1 MAEPARPNRT
11 VVEAVAEASALAPE
25 VASGN
30 RPAALDP
37 DEFAGP
43 RRSLPPLWAR
53 IVRAVAVLYALGHL
67 VVLNLYPVDPWLFR
81 AGHLCGGIVLILL
94 VFRPGHRAAVE
105 RVPILD
111 LVLAGAAVAVF
122 AYVWIELDGLLFRA
136 GAMWTWGDVAMG
148 VVGTLLV
155 LEATRRVAG
164 LALPI
169 IALVFVLYAF
179 VGPWLPGVLHH
190 RGYDVPR
197 FFTYIFSDQGILGI
211 AVSVSSTYVI
221 LFVTLGAFMGVSKI
235 SDYFNDLALALFG
248 WARGGPAKATVVSG
262 VLFGSISGSAV
273 ANVVASGTFTI
284 PMMRRVGYDRATAAA
299 IEATSSTG
307 GQITP
312 PVLGAGAFLMAEMT
326 GIPYATIAVASILPC
341 WLFYVACYAH
351 VELHA
356 RRHGLEGLPRSELP
370 PMGAVLRKL
379 YLFAPLAVLVAAL
392 YAGFSPLRSATL
404 GVLSTIVAS
413 WLAREAPMGPRR
425 ILEALERAASDVLQ
439 LVAVCGCAGII
450 VGVIALTGIGGRF
463 SQLLLGLAAGHALLA
478 MVFAMVIAL
487 VLGMGM
493 PTTAAY
499 AIAASVLAP
508 GLARMGIEPLV
519 AHFFIFYFAVISA
532 ITPPVALASFAAA
545 TMARADPWKTSW
557 LAVKLGLAAFIVPYM
572 FYTSPVLLAQGD
584 FSAILLATAT
594 ATMGVIL
601 LACASDGWLFGAL
614 PVLPRLLLAAAAGLL
629 LVPEHATDLWGLGLA
644 AAVTA
649 WQRWPRLG
657 RSAAS

>member
-1 MAEPARPNRT
+1 MADERRELPDA
-11 VVEAVAEASALAPE
+11 
-25 VASGN
+25 
-30 RPAALDP
+30 

-43 RRSLPPLWAR
+43 RRRLSGTWSRL
-53 IVRAVAVLYALGHL
+53 VRALAVVYALAHL
-67 VVLNLYPVDPWLFR
+67 FVLNLYPVDPWLFR
-81 AGHLCGGIVLILL
+81 AGHVCFGAVLILL
-94 VFRPGHRAAVE
+94 LFRPGRRAAAD
-105 RVPILD
+105 RVPFYD
-111 LVLAGAAVAVF
+111 LLLAAAAIGVF
-122 AYVWIELDGLLFRA
+122 LYIWVELDGLLFRA

-148 VVGTLLV
+148 VIGTV
-155 LEATRRVAG
+155 IVFEVTRRIAG

-169 IALVFVLYAF
+169 IAGLFVLYAF
-179 VGPWLPGVLHH
+179 IGPYLPGVLYH

-211 AVSVSSTYVI
+211 TTSVSSTYVI
-221 LFVTLGAFMGVSKI
+221 LFVTLGAFMGASRI

-284 PMMRRVGYDRATAAA
+284 PMMRRVGYDRATAGA
-299 IEATSSTG
+299 IEATSSIG

-326 GIPYATIAVASILPC
+326 GIPYATIAVAAILPC

-356 RRHGLEGLPRSELP
+356 RRNNLVGLPRSELP
-370 PMGAVLRKL
+370 PLGAVLRKL

-404 GVLSTIVAS
+404 AILATVVAS
-413 WLAREAPMGPRR
+413 WIAREAPLGLRG
-425 ILEALERAASDVLQ
+425 ILNALERATMDVLQ
-439 LVAVCGCAGII
+439 LVAVCGCAGVV

-478 MVFAMVIAL
+478 MAFTMLIAL

-508 GLARMGIEPLV
+508 GLARIGVEPLV
-519 AHFFIFYFAVISA
+519 AHFFIFYFAVVSG

-545 TMARADPWKTSW
+545 TMAKADPWKTSW
-557 LAVKLGLAAFIVPYM
+557 IALKLGLAAFIVPFM
-572 FYTSPVLLAQGD
+572 FYLSPALLAQGD
-584 FSAILLATAT
+584 LLAILLAALTAT
-594 ATMGVIL
+594 LGVIL
-601 LACASDGWLFGAL
+601 LACASDGWLMGAL
-614 PVLPRLLLAAAAGLL
+614 APLPRLLLAASAGFL
-629 LVPEHATDLWGLGLA
+629 LVPEHATDVVGVAGALA
-644 AAVTA
+644 VAA
-649 WQRWPRLG
+649 WQRWNPFAGSR
-657 RSAAS
+657 AA

>member
-11 VVEAVAEASALAPE
+11 VVEVAAEAPALAPE
-25 VASGN
+25 MASGN

-43 RRSLPPLWAR
+43 RRSLPPSWSR

-67 VVLNLYPVDPWLFR
+67 LVLNLYPVDPWLFR
-81 AGHLCGGIVLILL
+81 AGHLCAGIVLILVL
-94 VFRPGHRAAVE
+94 FRPGRRAAVD
-105 RVPILD
+105 RVPVLD
-111 LVLAGAAVAVF
+111 LVLAGAAIAVF
-122 AYVWIELDGLLFRA
+122 AYVWVELDGLLFRA

-179 VGPWLPGVLHH
+179 LGPWLPGVLHH

-211 AVSVSSTYVI
+211 TTSVSSTYVI

-326 GIPYATIAVASILPC
+326 GIPYATIAIAAILPC

-356 RRHGLEGLPRSELP
+356 RRHGLEGLPRAELP
-370 PMGAVLRKL
+370 ATGAVLRKL
-379 YLFAPLAVLVAAL
+379 YLFAPLAVLVGAL

-404 GVLSTIVAS
+404 AILATIVAS
-413 WLAREAPMGPRR
+413 WLAREAPMGPQR
-425 ILEALERAASDVLQ
+425 ILDALERASQDVLQ

-478 MVFAMVIAL
+478 MVFAMAIAL

-557 LAVKLGLAAFIVPYM
+557 IAVKLGLAAFIVPYM

-584 FSAILLATAT
+584 LSAILLATVT
-594 ATMGVIL
+594 ATIGVIL

-614 PVLPRLLLAAAAGLL
+614 PLLPRLLLAAAAGLL
-629 LVPEHATDLWGLGLA
+629 LVPEHATDLWGLALA
-644 AAVTA
+644 AAVAA

>member
-1 MAEPARPNRT
+1 MEARRPAATRDAATEPATPRP
-11 VVEAVAEASALAPE
+11 
-25 VASGN
+25 
-30 RPAALDP
+30 ALDP

-43 RRSLPPLWAR
+43 RRSLPAGWSR

-81 AGHLCGGIVLILL
+81 AGHLCAGAVLVLL
-94 VFRPGHRAAVE
+94 LFRPGRRAAVD
-105 RVPILD
+105 RVPLYD
-111 LVLAGAAVAVF
+111 LLLAGAAIGVF
-122 AYVWIELDGLLFRA
+122 LYVWVELDGLLFRA
-136 GAMWTWGDVAMG
+136 GAMWTPGDVAMG

-155 LEATRRVAG
+155 LEVTRRVAG
-164 LALPI
+164 PALPI
-169 IALVFVLYAF
+169 IALLFVLYAF
-179 VGPWLPGVLHH
+179 IGPWLPGVLHH

-211 AVSVSSTYVI
+211 TTSVSSTYVI
-221 LFVTLGAFMGVSKI
+221 LFVTLGAFMGTSRI

-262 VLFGSISGSAV
+262 MLFGSISGSAV

-284 PMMRRVGYDRATAAA
+284 PMMRRVGYDRATAGA
-299 IEATSSTG
+299 IEATSSIG

-326 GIPYATIAVASILPC
+326 GIPYATIAIAAILPC

-356 RRHGLEGLPRSELP
+356 RRHGLVGLPRAELP
-370 PMGAVLRKL
+370 PTGAVLRKL

-392 YAGFSPLRSATL
+392 YAGYSPLRSATL
-404 GVLSTIVAS
+404 AILATIVAS

-425 ILEALERAASDVLQ
+425 ILEALERATMDVLQ
-439 LVAVCGCAGII
+439 LVAVCGCAGIV

-478 MVFAMVIAL
+478 MVFTMAIAL

-508 GLARMGIEPLV
+508 GLARMGVEPLV
-519 AHFFIFYFAVISA
+519 AHFFIFYFAVVSG

-557 LAVKLGLAAFIVPYM
+557 IALKLGLAAFIVPFM
-572 FYTSPVLLAQGD
+572 FYTSPVLLGQGD
-584 FSAILLATAT
+584 LLAIGSATSTAT
-594 ATMGVIL
+594 LGVIL
-601 LACASDGWLFGAL
+601 LACATDGWLLGPL
-614 PVLPRLLLAAAAGLL
+614 PPISRLVLAAAAGFL
-629 LVPEHATDLWGLGLA
+629 LVPEHATDLVGVALA
-644 AAVTA
+644 AAVA
-649 WQRWPRLG
+649 AVQRWLRLG

>member
-1 MAEPARPNRT
+1 MATAGRPGSPTGPETGRSAPGGVDEPA
-11 VVEAVAEASALAPE
+11 VAHRHEPDA
-25 VASGN
+25 
-30 RPAALDP
+30 

-43 RRSLPPLWAR
+43 RRTLPAR
-53 IVRAVAVLYALGHL
+53 WTPIVRAVAVLYALGHL
-67 VVLNLYPVDPWLFR
+67 LVLNLYPVDPWLFR
-81 AGHLCGGIVLILL
+81 AGHLCAAAVLILL
-94 VFRPGHRAAVE
+94 LFRPGRRAAVD
-105 RVPILD
+105 RVPLYD
-111 LVLAGAAVAVF
+111 LLLAGAAIGVF
-122 AYVWIELDGLLFRA
+122 LYVWVELDGLLFRA

-155 LEATRRVAG
+155 LEVTRRVAG

-169 IALVFVLYAF
+169 IALLFVLYAF
-179 VGPWLPGVLHH
+179 IGPWLPGVLHH
-190 RGYDVPR
+190 RGYDIPR

-211 AVSVSSTYVI
+211 TTSVSSTYVI
-221 LFVTLGAFMGVSKI
+221 LFVTLGAFMGVSRI

-284 PMMRRVGYDRATAAA
+284 PMMRRVGYDRSTAGA

-326 GIPYATIAVASILPC
+326 GIPYATIAIAAILPC

-356 RRHGLEGLPRSELP
+356 RRHGLVGLPRAELP
-370 PMGAVLRKL
+370 PLGAVLRKL

-392 YAGFSPLRSATL
+392 YAGYSPLRSATL
-404 GVLSTIVAS
+404 AILATIVAS
-413 WLAREAPMGPRR
+413 WLAREAPMGPRAV
-425 ILEALERAASDVLQ
+425 LDALERATMDVLQ
-439 LVAVCGCAGII
+439 LVAVCGCAGIV

-478 MVFAMVIAL
+478 MVFTMLIAL

-508 GLARMGIEPLV
+508 GLARMGVEPLV
-519 AHFFIFYFAVISA
+519 AHFFIFYFAVVSA

-557 LAVKLGLAAFIVPYM
+557 IAVKLGLAAFVVPFM

-584 FSAILLATAT
+584 GLAILLATLT
-594 ATMGVIL
+594 ATLGVIL
-601 LACASDGWLFGAL
+601 LACASDGWMFGTL
-614 PVLPRLLLAAAAGLL
+614 PLVSRLLLAAAAGFL
-629 LVPEHATDLWGLGLA
+629 LVPEHATDLLGIGIA
-644 AAVTA
+644 AAVA
-649 WQRWPRLG
+649 AFQRWPRLG
-657 RSAAS
+657 RSPAS

>member
-1 MAEPARPNRT
+1 MTPTRPRAARAPAPT
-11 VVEAVAEASALAPE
+11 ATAADASRELAGE
-25 VASGN
+25 ERGGLVDA
-30 RPAALDP
+30 

-43 RRSLPPLWAR
+43 RRHLSGGWAR
-53 IVRAVAVLYALGHL
+53 LVRGLAVLYALAHL
-67 VVLNLYPVDPWLFR
+67 LVLNLYPVDPWLFR
-81 AGHLCGGIVLILL
+81 AGHLCAAAVLILL
-94 VFRPGHRAAVE
+94 LFRPGRRAAVD
-105 RVPILD
+105 RVPLYD
-111 LVLAGAAVAVF
+111 LLLAAAAIGVF
-122 AYVWIELDGLLFRA
+122 LYVWVELDGLLFRA

-155 LEATRRVAG
+155 LEVTRRVAG

-169 IALVFVLYAF
+169 IALLFVLYAF

-190 RGYDVPR
+190 RGYDIPR

-211 AVSVSSTYVI
+211 TTSVSSTYVI
-221 LFVTLGAFMGVSKI
+221 LFVTLGAFMGVSRI

-284 PMMRRVGYDRATAAA
+284 PMMRRVGYDRATAGA

-326 GIPYATIAVASILPC
+326 GIPYATIAIAAILPC

-356 RRHGLEGLPRSELP
+356 RRHGLVGLPRAELP
-370 PMGAVLRKL
+370 PLGAVLRKL

-392 YAGFSPLRSATL
+392 YAGYSPLRSATL
-404 GVLSTIVAS
+404 AILATIVAS
-413 WLAREAPMGPRR
+413 WLAREAPMGPRAV
-425 ILEALERAASDVLQ
+425 LDALERATMDVLQ
-439 LVAVCGCAGII
+439 LVAVCGCAGIV

-478 MVFAMVIAL
+478 MVFTMVIAL

-508 GLARMGIEPLV
+508 GLARMGVEPLV
-519 AHFFIFYFAVISA
+519 AHFFIFYFAVVSA

-557 LAVKLGLAAFIVPYM
+557 IAVKLGLAAFVVPFM

-584 FSAILLATAT
+584 GLAIFLATLT
-594 ATMGVIL
+594 ATLGVIL
-601 LACASDGWLFGAL
+601 LACASDGWMFGPLPLLF
-614 PVLPRLLLAAAAGLL
+614 RLLLAAAAGCL
-629 LVPEHATDLWGLGLA
+629 LVPEHATDLVGIGLA
-644 AAVTA
+644 AAVA
-649 WQRWPRLG
+649 AFQRWPRLG

>member
-1 MAEPARPNRT
+1 MATARRPGSPAGPETEDSAPGGVDEPA
-11 VVEAVAEASALAPE
+11 VAHPREHDA
-25 VASGN
+25 
-30 RPAALDP
+30 
-37 DEFAGP
+37 DEFAGS
-43 RRSLPPLWAR
+43 RRALPAR
-53 IVRAVAVLYALGHL
+53 WTPIARAVAVLYALGHL
-67 VVLNLYPVDPWLFR
+67 LVLNLYPVDPWLFR
-81 AGHLCGGIVLILL
+81 AGHLCAAAVLILL
-94 VFRPGHRAAVE
+94 LFRPGRHAAVD
-105 RVPILD
+105 RVPLYD
-111 LVLAGAAVAVF
+111 FLLAGAAIGVF
-122 AYVWIELDGLLFRA
+122 LYVWVELDGLLFRA

-155 LEATRRVAG
+155 LEVTRRVAG

-169 IALVFVLYAF
+169 IALLFVLYAF

-190 RGYDVPR
+190 RGYDIPR

-211 AVSVSSTYVI
+211 TTSVSSTYVI
-221 LFVTLGAFMGVSKI
+221 LFVTLGAFMGVSRI

-284 PMMRRVGYDRATAAA
+284 PMMRRVGYDRATAGA

-326 GIPYATIAVASILPC
+326 GIPYATIAIAAILPC

-356 RRHGLEGLPRSELP
+356 RRHGLVGLPRAELP
-370 PMGAVLRKL
+370 PLGAVLRKL

-392 YAGFSPLRSATL
+392 YAGYSPLRSATL
-404 GVLSTIVAS
+404 AILATIVAS
-413 WLAREAPMGPRR
+413 WLAREAPMGPRAV
-425 ILEALERAASDVLQ
+425 LDALERATMDVLQ
-439 LVAVCGCAGII
+439 LVAVCGCAGIV

-478 MVFAMVIAL
+478 MVFTMLIAL

-508 GLARMGIEPLV
+508 GLARMGVEPLV
-519 AHFFIFYFAVISA
+519 AHFFIFYFAVVSA

-557 LAVKLGLAAFIVPYM
+557 IALKLGLAAFVVPFM

-584 FSAILLATAT
+584 FSSILLATLT
-594 ATMGVIL
+594 ATSGVIL
-601 LACASDGWLFGAL
+601 LACASDGWMFGAL
-614 PVLPRLLLAAAAGLL
+614 PLLSRLLLAAAAGCL
-629 LVPEHATDLWGLGLA
+629 LVPEHATDLLGIGLA
-644 AAVTA
+644 AAVA
-649 WQRWPRLG
+649 AFQRWPRLG

>member
-1 MAEPARPNRT
+1 LEARRPAATRDAATEPATPRP
-11 VVEAVAEASALAPE
+11 
-25 VASGN
+25 
-30 RPAALDP
+30 ALDP

-43 RRSLPPLWAR
+43 RRSLPAGWSR

-81 AGHLCGGIVLILL
+81 AGHLCAGAVLVLL
-94 VFRPGHRAAVE
+94 LFRPGRRAAVD
-105 RVPILD
+105 RVPLYD
-111 LVLAGAAVAVF
+111 LLLAGAAIGVF
-122 AYVWIELDGLLFRA
+122 LYVWVELDGLLFRA
-136 GAMWTWGDVAMG
+136 GAMWTPGDVAMG

-155 LEATRRVAG
+155 LEVTRRVAG
-164 LALPI
+164 PALPI
-169 IALVFVLYAF
+169 IALLFVLYAF
-179 VGPWLPGVLHH
+179 IGPWLPGVLHH

-211 AVSVSSTYVI
+211 TTSVSSTYVI
-221 LFVTLGAFMGVSKI
+221 LFVTLGAFMGTSRI

-262 VLFGSISGSAV
+262 MLFGSISGSAV

-284 PMMRRVGYDRATAAA
+284 PMMRRVGYDRATAGA
-299 IEATSSTG
+299 IEATSSIG

-326 GIPYATIAVASILPC
+326 GIPYATIAIAAILPC

-356 RRHGLEGLPRSELP
+356 RRHGLVGLPRAELP
-370 PMGAVLRKL
+370 PTGAVLRKL

-392 YAGFSPLRSATL
+392 YAGYSPLRSATL
-404 GVLSTIVAS
+404 AILATIVAS

-425 ILEALERAASDVLQ
+425 ILEALERATMDVLQ
-439 LVAVCGCAGII
+439 LVAVCGCAGIV

-478 MVFAMVIAL
+478 MVFTMAIAL

-508 GLARMGIEPLV
+508 GLARMGVEPLV
-519 AHFFIFYFAVISA
+519 AHFFIFYFAVVSG

-557 LAVKLGLAAFIVPYM
+557 IALKLGLAAFIVPFM
-572 FYTSPVLLAQGD
+572 FYTSPVLLGQGD
-584 FSAILLATAT
+584 LLAIGSATSTAT
-594 ATMGVIL
+594 LGVIL
-601 LACASDGWLFGAL
+601 LACATDGWLLGPL
-614 PVLPRLLLAAAAGLL
+614 PPISRLVLAAAAGFL
-629 LVPEHATDLWGLGLA
+629 LVPEHATDLVGVALA
-644 AAVTA
+644 AAVA
-649 WQRWPRLG
+649 AVQRWLRLG

>member
-1 MAEPARPNRT
+1 MAQAR
-11 VVEAVAEASALAPE
+11 
-25 VASGN
+25 
-30 RPAALDP
+30 RPAPPGSGVAAPAPVEDEP
-37 DEFAGP
+37 TSAQRQQPDSDEFAGP
-43 RRSLPPLWAR
+43 RRTLPAR
-53 IVRAVAVLYALGHL
+53 WTPFVRALAVLYALVHL
-67 VVLNLYPVDPWLFR
+67 LVLNLYPIDPWLFR
-81 AGHLCGGIVLILL
+81 AGHLCAAAVLILL
-94 VFRPGHRAAVE
+94 LFRPGRRAAVD
-105 RVPILD
+105 RVPVWD
-111 LVLAGAAVAVF
+111 LLLATAAIGVF
-122 AYVWIELDGLLFRA
+122 LYVWVELDGLLFRA

-155 LEATRRVAG
+155 LEVTRRVAG

-169 IALVFVLYAF
+169 IALLFVLYAF

-211 AVSVSSTYVI
+211 TTSVSSTYVI
-221 LFVTLGAFMGVSKI
+221 LFVTLGAFMGVSRI

-284 PMMRRVGYDRATAAA
+284 PMMRRVGYDRATAGA

-326 GIPYATIAVASILPC
+326 GIPYATIAIAAILPC

-356 RRHGLEGLPRSELP
+356 RRHGLVGLPRAELP
-370 PMGAVLRKL
+370 PLRAVLRKL

-392 YAGFSPLRSATL
+392 YAGYSPLRSATL
-404 GVLSTIVAS
+404 AILATIVAS
-413 WLAREAPMGPRR
+413 WLAREAPMGPRAV
-425 ILEALERAASDVLQ
+425 LDALERATMDVLQ
-439 LVAVCGCAGII
+439 LVAVCGCAGIV

-478 MVFAMVIAL
+478 MVFTMLIAL

-508 GLARMGIEPLV
+508 GLARMGVEPLV
-519 AHFFIFYFAVISA
+519 AHFFIFYFAVVSA

-557 LAVKLGLAAFIVPYM
+557 IAVKLGLAAFIVPFM
-572 FYTSPVLLAQGD
+572 FYTSPVLLAQGHLL
-584 FSAILLATAT
+584 SILLATLT
-594 ATMGVIL
+594 ATLGVIL
-601 LACASDGWLFGAL
+601 LACAADGWLAGAL
-614 PVLPRLLLAAAAGLL
+614 SIVPRLLLAAAAGCLM
-629 LVPEHATDLWGLGLA
+629 VPEHTTDLLGVGLA
-644 AAVTA
+644 AGVAA
-649 WQRWPRLG
+649 LQRWPRLG

>member
-1 MAEPARPNRT
+1 LEVRRPAATRDAATEPATPRP
-11 VVEAVAEASALAPE
+11 
-25 VASGN
+25 
-30 RPAALDP
+30 ALDP

-43 RRSLPPLWAR
+43 RRSLPAGWSR

-81 AGHLCGGIVLILL
+81 AGHLCAGAVLVLL
-94 VFRPGHRAAVE
+94 LFRPGRRAAVD
-105 RVPILD
+105 RVPLYD
-111 LVLAGAAVAVF
+111 LLLAGAAIGVF
-122 AYVWIELDGLLFRA
+122 LYVWVELDGLLFRA
-136 GAMWTWGDVAMG
+136 GAMWTPGDVAMG

-155 LEATRRVAG
+155 LEVTRRVAG
-164 LALPI
+164 PALPI
-169 IALVFVLYAF
+169 IALLFVLYAF

-211 AVSVSSTYVI
+211 TTSVSSTYVI
-221 LFVTLGAFMGVSKI
+221 LFVTLGAFMGTSRI

-284 PMMRRVGYDRATAAA
+284 PMMRRVGYDRATAGA
-299 IEATSSTG
+299 IEATSSIG

-326 GIPYATIAVASILPC
+326 GIPYATIAIAAILPC

-356 RRHGLEGLPRSELP
+356 RRHGLVGLPRAELP
-370 PMGAVLRKL
+370 PTGAVLRKL

-392 YAGFSPLRSATL
+392 YAGYSPLRSATL
-404 GVLSTIVAS
+404 AILATIVAS

-425 ILEALERAASDVLQ
+425 ILEALERATMDVLQ
-439 LVAVCGCAGII
+439 LVAVCGCAGIV

-478 MVFAMVIAL
+478 MVFTMAIAL

-508 GLARMGIEPLV
+508 GLARMGVEPLV
-519 AHFFIFYFAVISA
+519 AHFFIFYFAVVSG

-557 LAVKLGLAAFIVPYM
+557 IALKLGLAAFIVPFM
-572 FYTSPVLLAQGD
+572 FYTSPVLLGQGD
-584 FSAILLATAT
+584 LLAIGSATSTAT
-594 ATMGVIL
+594 LGVIL
-601 LACASDGWLFGAL
+601 LACATDGWLLGPL
-614 PVLPRLLLAAAAGLL
+614 PPISRLVLAAAAGFL
-629 LVPEHATDLWGLGLA
+629 LVPEHATDLVGVALA
-644 AAVTA
+644 AAVA
-649 WQRWPRLG
+649 AVQRWLRLG

>member
-1 MAEPARPNRT
+1 MR
-11 VVEAVAEASALAPE
+11 
-25 VASGN
+25 
-30 RPAALDP
+30 RPAATLDAATEPAAAPRPTLDP

-43 RRSLPPLWAR
+43 RRILPAGWSR
-53 IVRAVAVLYALGHL
+53 IVRAVAVLYASGHL

-81 AGHLCGGIVLILL
+81 AGHLCAGAVLVLL
-94 VFRPGHRAAVE
+94 LFRPGRRAAVD
-105 RVPILD
+105 RVPFYD
-111 LVLAGAAVAVF
+111 LLLAGAAIGVF
-122 AYVWIELDGLLFRA
+122 LYVWVELDGLLFRA
-136 GAMWTWGDVAMG
+136 GAMWTPGDVAMG

-155 LEATRRVAG
+155 LEVTRRVAG
-164 LALPI
+164 PALPI
-169 IALVFVLYAF
+169 IALLFVLYAF

-190 RGYDVPR
+190 RGYDLPR

-211 AVSVSSTYVI
+211 TTSVSSTYVI
-221 LFVTLGAFMGVSKI
+221 LFVMLGAFMGTSRI

-284 PMMRRVGYDRATAAA
+284 PMMRRVGYDRATAGA
-299 IEATSSTG
+299 IEATSSIG

-326 GIPYATIAVASILPC
+326 GIPYATIAVAAILPC

-356 RRHGLEGLPRSELP
+356 RRHGLVGLPRTELP
-370 PMGAVLRKL
+370 PTGAVLRKL

-392 YAGFSPLRSATL
+392 YAGYSPLRSATL
-404 GVLSTIVAS
+404 AILATIVAS
-413 WLAREAPMGPRR
+413 WLAREAPMGPGR
-425 ILEALERAASDVLQ
+425 ILEALERATMDVLQ
-439 LVAVCGCAGII
+439 LVAVCGCAGIV

-478 MVFAMVIAL
+478 MVFTMAIAL

-519 AHFFIFYFAVISA
+519 AHFFIFYFAVVSG

-557 LAVKLGLAAFIVPYM
+557 IALKLGLAAFIVPFM
-572 FYTSPVLLAQGD
+572 FYTSPVLLGQGD
-584 FSAILLATAT
+584 LLAIGSATLTAT
-594 ATMGVIL
+594 LGVIL
-601 LACASDGWLFGAL
+601 LACATDGWLLGAL
-614 PVLPRLLLAAAAGLL
+614 SPISRLVLAAAAGFL
-629 LVPEHATDLWGLGLA
+629 LVPEHATDLVGLA
-644 AAVTA
+644 LAATVVA
-649 WQRWPRLG
+649 VQRWPRLG